1 MKKTTKITA
10 VLMVMAMLLTALA
23 GCGNSS
29 DDKGGSAD
37 TGNADVYHVGIVQQL
52 EHPALDE
59 ATKGFQQALTDK
71 LGKDG
76 VEFDLQNAQNEAAN
90 CATISQGFVSS
101 NVDLIMARGRLYNN
115 PKFKTKNIVT
125 KELDKFCDLC

>member
-1 MKKTTKITA
+1 MCIRDS
-10 VLMVMAMLLTALA
+10 LTALA

-71 LGKDG
+71 LGQDG

-101 NVDLIMARGRLYNN
+101 NVDLIKMCIRDRL
-115 PKFKTKNIVT
+115 F
-125 KELDKFCDLC
+125 

>member
-59 ATKGFQQALTDK
+59 ATKGFQQALNSICRMLRMK
-71 LGKDG
+71 LRTALRSARD
-76 VEFDLQNAQNEAAN
+76 
-90 CATISQGFVSS
+90 SS
-101 NVDLIMARGRLYNN
+101 LLMWI
-115 PKFKTKNIVT
+115 
-125 KELDKFCDLC
+125 